1 MKKLMG
7 LVIVLCGLVLGSY
20 YGMGIVTENSLKK
33 SIAIVNQSNGLY
45 ADIDHYDRGWFT
57 SFSVLNWRLH
67 VPERVNKDQNGQSIV
82 VAAQDYK
89 IQMPI
94 TIYHGPIIYAK
105 SGLRFGLGYAESDLT
120 MPPAFSD
127 KFASLFTPASTKPT
141 LALNLFVNYLNA
153 SSLHIRVP
161 EFQIISKQGVDQL
174 KWLGLD
180 SDMNISSNMKNMYG
194 GVHFDGAK
202 WTSEKVVTTIGTM
215 TSAYDM
221 HRTDTGLYMGKAT
234 LSIPSIVAQ
243 ENNQKLLAIEDLN
256 LSTDSDVKD
265 GLFGTHFN
273 ASVNRVFAD
282 GKPYGPAN
290 WEMSVT
296 NLDAKV
302 LADINEQSN
311 RMQQGTD
318 SERQQALLAL
328 LPDLP
333 KLLSKGA
340 QFEISK
346 LSLVMPEG
354 VVSGNLL
361 VTMPEGEAGNP
372 FQIVQKVKGNGML
385 KLPTSFV
392 RRIVLTALKQKV
404 MTQPTIQQAMIQQMK
419 VDQDKSQPVS
429 TGTAVDDIAK
439 AAGNNSS
446 TPDAVGGKESLSTQP
461 SAPHTSEGVKAG
473 TALADATVV
482 DTSEKGASIMT
493 VPQATISNPSPQ
505 SVQLST
511 EMAQGQEK
519 PLSAADAERQ
529 AEGQV
534 DAKLS
539 EMVQSGLLTL
549 QGSEYVIELKL
560 LQGELTVNG
569 KPFNSAMLAF

>member
-45 ADIDHYDRGWFT
+45 ADIEHYDRGWFT

-67 VPERVNKDQNGQSIV
+67 VPERIIKDQNGQSTV
-82 VAAQDYK
+82 VAAQDFK
-89 IQMPI
+89 VQMPI

-120 MPPAFSD
+120 MPPTFSD

-161 EFQIISKQGVDQL
+161 EFQVISKQGVDQL
-174 KWLGLD
+174 QWLGLD
-180 SDMNISSNMKNMYG
+180 SEMNISSNMKNMYG
-194 GVHFDGAK
+194 NVRFDGAK
-202 WTSEKVVTTIGTM
+202 WTSEKVVTNIGTV

-243 ENNQKLLAIEDLN
+243 ENNQKLLAIEALN

-265 GLFGTHFN
+265 GLFGTHFK
-273 ASVNRVFAD
+273 ASLNRVFAD
-282 GKPYGPAN
+282 GKTYGPAD

-302 LADINEQSN
+302 LADINEQAN
-311 RMQQGTD
+311 RIQQGSD

-354 VVSGNLL
+354 VVSGNVLISL
-361 VTMPEGEAGNP
+361 PEGEAGNP

-385 KLPTSFV
+385 KLPSSFV
-392 RRIVLTALKQKV
+392 RSIVLTALKQKL
-404 MTQPTIQQAMIQQMK
+404 MSQPTLQQAMIQQIK
-419 VDQDKSQPVS
+419 VDQDKSQPAS
-429 TGTAVDDIAK
+429 TGTASEATAK
-439 AAGNNSS
+439 AEGDNSPVQDAAGKGSTSS
-446 TPDAVGGKESLSTQP
+446 EASVAHPSDAAKVATS
-461 SAPHTSEGVKAG
+461 SAAPA
-473 TALADATVV
+473 AV
-482 DTSEKGASIMT
+482 DTSVKGASITMA
-493 VPQATISNPSPQ
+493 PQATTNNPSPQ
-505 SVQLST
+505 AAQPGAAV
-511 EMAQGQEK
+511 AQGQEQ
-519 PLSAADAERQ
+519 PLSVADAERQ
-529 AEGQV
+529 AAGQV

-560 LQGELTVNG
+560 LQGQLTVNG
-569 KPFNSAMLAF
+569 KPFNSAMLAL

>member
-67 VPERVNKDQNGQSIV
+67 VPERVIKDQNGQSTV
-82 VAAQDYK
+82 VAAQDFK
-89 IQMPI
+89 VQMPI

-120 MPPAFSD
+120 MPPTFSD
-127 KFASLFTPASTKPT
+127 KFASLFTSASTKPT

-161 EFQIISKQGVDQL
+161 EFQVISKQGVDQL
-174 KWLGLD
+174 QWLGLD
-180 SDMNISSNMKNMYG
+180 SEMNISSNMKNMYG
-194 GVHFDGAK
+194 NVRFDGAK
-202 WTSEKVVTTIGTM
+202 WTSEKVVTNIGTV

-243 ENNQKLLAIEDLN
+243 ENNQKLLAIEALN

-265 GLFGTHFN
+265 GLFGTHFK
-273 ASVNRVFAD
+273 ASLNRVFAD
-282 GKPYGPAN
+282 GKTYGPAD

-302 LADINEQSN
+302 LADINEQAN
-311 RMQQGTD
+311 RIQQGSD

-354 VVSGNLL
+354 VVSGNVLISL
-361 VTMPEGEAGNP
+361 PEGEAGNP

-385 KLPTSFV
+385 KLPSSFV
-392 RRIVLTALKQKV
+392 RSIVLTALKQKL
-404 MTQPTIQQAMIQQMK
+404 MSQPTIQQAMIQQIK
-419 VDQDKSQPVS
+419 VDQDKSQPAS
-429 TGTAVDDIAK
+429 TGTASEATAK
-439 AAGNNSS
+439 AEGDNSPVQDAAGKGSTSS
-446 TPDAVGGKESLSTQP
+446 EASVAHPSDAAKVATS
-461 SAPHTSEGVKAG
+461 SAAPA
-473 TALADATVV
+473 AV
-482 DTSEKGASIMT
+482 DTSVKGASIT
-493 VPQATISNPSPQ
+493 TAPQATTNNPSPQ
-505 SVQLST
+505 AAQPGAAV
-511 EMAQGQEK
+511 AQGQEQ
-519 PLSAADAERQ
+519 PLSVADAERQ
-529 AEGQV
+529 AAGQV

-560 LQGELTVNG
+560 LQGQLTVNG
-569 KPFNSAMLAF
+569 KPFNSAMLAL